1 MNWLDTG
8 TIKHPD
14 GASELTLYS
23 YEEYQEFPGSNPF
36 KYYPSPML
44 LDFSVYVVTGKW

>member
-1 MNWLDTG
+1 MNCLDTG

-23 YEEYQEFPGSNPF
+23 YEEYQEFPGSKPS
-36 KYYPSPML
+36 KYFLGPIL